1 MPGLPVQAGKPQRT
15 LLSSNFTLP
24 VPNGTRGTNSL
35 GRNLLSAGDK
45 LRDLILPESLA
56 SVVSAGMWSTGMDR
70 LWGSA
75 EKRSDI
81 DGQRRLEKAREELD
95 ELLASACP
103 LCESVVA
110 GLDKPF
116 IEEGEE
122 DDSWKL

>member
-1 MPGLPVQAGKPQRT
+1 
-15 LLSSNFTLP
+15 
-24 VPNGTRGTNSL
+24 
-35 GRNLLSAGDK
+35 
-45 LRDLILPESLA
+45 
-56 SVVSAGMWSTGMDR
+56 MDR
-70 LWGSA
+70 LWGGA

-95 ELLASACP
+95 ELLASVCP

-116 IEEGEE
+116 VEEGEE